1 MLTGKLYQNY
11 KEKMVPRIYKAFKN
25 VTLDN
30 GIGFLEANALDD
42 YFSPESQE
50 YQEERA
56 KDERT
61 DWRKV
66 VQLFDNTEENYNSA
80 APCFMD
86 VKGLRFFLPVL
97 LSLGYFGEI
106 EIWMEY
112 IVEEQKTTTNEK
124 YKEMWNG
131 LSFDQKICFL
141 ECMEQNFLLEA
152 DFIFE
157 YKNSIC
163 DNCGKIRN
171 KNFTQK
177 DAKQYVYDG
186 NAEFYQLVLKLK
198 EITIKNEKAGSK
210 AFSFFY
216 SLLEKIIK

>member
-1 MLTGKLYQNY
+1 MLEEKYLKTYQN
-11 KEKMVPRIYKAFKN
+11 KMGPILYKAFKN
-25 VTLDN
+25 VTLDD
-30 GIGFLEANALDD
+30 GIGFLEANAMDD

-66 VQLFDNTEENYNSA
+66 AAMISALDENYNSVA
-80 APCFMD
+80 YCFMD

-97 LSLGYFGEI
+97 LSLGHFGAI

-112 IVEEQKTTTNEK
+112 IVEEPKTTTNEK

-131 LSFDQKICFL
+131 LSFEQKICFL

-163 DNCGKIRN
+163 ASCGKFRN
-171 KNFTQK
+171 KNFTK
-177 DAKQYVYDG
+177 EDAKQYVYDG

>member
-1 MLTGKLYQNY
+1 M
-11 KEKMVPRIYKAFKN
+11 IS
-25 VTLDN
+25 
-30 GIGFLEANALDD
+30 ALD
-42 YFSPESQE
+42 
-50 YQEERA
+50 
-56 KDERT
+56 
-61 DWRKV
+61 
-66 VQLFDNTEENYNSA
+66 ENYNSVA
-80 APCFMD
+80 YCFMD

-97 LSLGYFGEI
+97 LTLGYFGAI

-163 DNCGKIRN
+163 DNC
-171 KNFTQK
+171 

-198 EITIKNEKAGSK
+198 EITIKNEKAGIEKMNRNTTEIVSIDNQVVLK
-210 AFSFFY
+210 RFYKKGFHELGSHFFHLPEMP
-216 SLLEKIIK
+216 SD